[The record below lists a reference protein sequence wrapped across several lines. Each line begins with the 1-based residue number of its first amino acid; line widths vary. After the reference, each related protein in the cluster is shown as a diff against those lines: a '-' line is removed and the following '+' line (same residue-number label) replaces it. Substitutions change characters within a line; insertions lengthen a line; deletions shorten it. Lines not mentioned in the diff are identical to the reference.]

1 MRGTSTRRQTV
12 AKSSE
17 AQIADIGRELSA
29 LVEGATRDIGRSLI
43 AELPAVT
50 PRDTG
55 FTAANWRASRGAPVT
70 AAVGSRSNVGA
81 RRLRRTQAAARL
93 RVSSSPTARCM
104 LRTRCRMPKLS
115 TAARVLRNRKASC
128 NAQLPK
134 RPRVRRRRR
143 RCAARW
149 RGGAVGDGGGEP
161 LPGLLAIRSGAEG

>member
-1 MRGTSTRRQTV
+1 M

-70 AAVGSRSNVGA
+70 AAVGSRSNVGGA
-81 RRLRRTQAAARL
+81 KAAQDSSRSEVESFKLSDGTLHVANPLPNAEALNGGSSSQEPQGFVQRAIAKATASAAA
-93 RVSSSPTARCM
+93 
-104 LRTRCRMPKLS
+104 K
-115 TAARVLRNRKASC
+115 AAVRGAV
-128 NAQLPK
+128 
-134 RPRVRRRRR
+134 VRRGSR
-143 RCAARW
+143 
-149 RGGAVGDGGGEP
+149 
-161 LPGLLAIRSGAEG
+161 

>member
-1 MRGTSTRRQTV
+1 M

-70 AAVGSRSNVGA
+70 AAVGSRSNVGGA
-81 RRLRRTQAAARL
+81 KAAQDSSRSEVESFKLSRRHAACCEPVAECRSSQRRLEFSGTARL
-93 RVSSSPTARCM
+93 RATRNCQSDRECGGEGGGAR
-104 LRTRCRMPKLS
+104 
-115 TAARVLRNRKASC
+115 
-128 NAQLPK
+128 
-134 RPRVRRRRR
+134 
-143 RCAARW
+143 
-149 RGGAVGDGGGEP
+149 RGGAAGQSVTGGGGEP